1 MTTVTCHHQESNCPP
16 NSCSSLL
23 NGGGYQFQDGSSN
36 RIWQPDG
43 CNIRYRNIQE
53 NVLCLKRM
61 AASNHQQKTPL
72 LAIVGDSR
80 LRQLRDEFIYQIT
93 GNDTDDLAN
102 PALFLDEDWRTL
114 GSPCSMPDILV
125 LGAGSHT
132 AKDCEFA
139 NLKQKDCV
147 AKYKREFE
155 GLLPLLSQ
163 LPPSVVMIWMPQAN
177 VNQTSMDLR
186 GNSFF
191 KRGVNSA
198 NMVLYNNAIKE
209 VLEKNPGHR
218 LKYWGSFYTSSID
231 FADGIDGIHLG
242 IDSKHHMMQLLMNWM
257 CNYVDHDLES
267 SHWPFS
273 SIPERATYCCIDS
286 C

>member
-80 LRQLRDEFIYQIT
+80 
-93 GNDTDDLAN
+93 
-102 PALFLDEDWRTL
+102 RTL